1 MSGKVSREE
10 FRKQKALEEARKAG
24 TAAPALDEEGKPIN
38 PHIPAFMANAPWYL
52 KSQTDATTGA
62 SLKHHKSVP
71 AYNHDPSKLESRFER
86 GAKAG
91 PAAKKYRPGACTN
104 CGAMTHTQKD
114 CLERPRKV
122 GAKYTHRD
130 IAPDEVVHDA
140 SKYLNGL
147 QGQGDYDVKRD
158 RWDGY
163 DPKAHA
169 KVIEEYDALEAARRK
184 LREEAIDKGTAQA
197 NSKEVAKLANKGK
210 GKGKGKGNGKGKG
223 KGGKGKGKEEDEE
236 EDDGSDEFGSSDESD
251 QDDADEDKYAEAAD
265 VAGQKL
271 DTKTRVTVRNLRIR
285 EDTAKYLMNLD
296 LGSAYYDPKTRSMRE
311 APNADIPLE
320 EAPFAG
326 DNFARGSG
334 DATQVQKLQLFAWQS
349 EQRGHTVHAQSN
361 PTAAALMHKEFLE
374 QKDVLKGKSAA
385 SILDKYGGEEYLQ
398 SVPKELRVGQ
408 TENYVEYDR
417 RGKVIKGIE
426 RAKAKSKYEED
437 VYPGNHKSVWGS
449 WYQVTTGQWSYACC
463 HSTIKGSY
471 CAGQAGIEA
480 AEAEA
485 SGANLLALPSTTAT
499 SSSSSATAAAA
510 AGDST
515 KSLMQLKQ
523 EKDDEERKKRKA
535 GEDAAG
541 GGGAKKS
548 RTEGKN
554 DGAAAAAEKDFTGVT
569 EKEMEE
575 YRRSREQRFD
585 DPMANLGG
593 DELLPM

>member
-1 MSGKVSREE
+1 
-10 FRKQKALEEARKAG
+10 
-24 TAAPALDEEGKPIN
+24 
-38 PHIPAFMANAPWYL
+38 MANAPWYL

-86 GAKAG
+86 GAKAVQSRPLSLFLPPWPFTQTATRTQG

-320 EAPFAG
+320 EV
-326 DNFARGSG
+326 RILRS
-334 DATQVQKLQLFAWQS
+334 
-349 EQRGHTVHAQSN
+349 
-361 PTAAALMHKEFLE
+361 FLPSLLPLCSPE
-374 QKDVLKGKSAA
+374 E
-385 SILDKYGGEEYLQ
+385 GEESSTSLSPPPPPLTPRPLAGTLCGRQ
-398 SVPKELRVGQ
+398 FRARLGRRDPSPKAATLCLAIRTTRSHRPRAIEPDRGGLDAQRVPRTKGRLEGQ
-408 TENYVEYDR
+408 ECRFDPRQVWR
-417 RGKVIKGIE
+417 RGVPPVGPE
-426 RAKAKSKYEED
+426 RVEGRSD
-437 VYPGNHKSVWGS
+437 
-449 WYQVTTGQWSYACC
+449 
-463 HSTIKGSY
+463 
-471 CAGQAGIEA
+471 
-480 AEAEA
+480 
-485 SGANLLALPSTTAT
+485 
-499 SSSSSATAAAA
+499 
-510 AGDST
+510 
-515 KSLMQLKQ
+515 
-523 EKDDEERKKRKA
+523 RKLCR
-535 GEDAAG
+535 
-541 GGGAKKS
+541 
-548 RTEGKN
+548 
-554 DGAAAAAEKDFTGVT
+554 V
-569 EKEMEE
+569 
-575 YRRSREQRFD
+575 
-585 DPMANLGG
+585 
-593 DELLPM
+593 